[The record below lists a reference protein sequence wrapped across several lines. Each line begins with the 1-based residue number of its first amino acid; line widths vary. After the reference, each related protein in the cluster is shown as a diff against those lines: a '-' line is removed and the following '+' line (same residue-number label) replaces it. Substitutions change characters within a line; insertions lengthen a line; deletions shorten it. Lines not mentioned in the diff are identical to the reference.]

1 MWPEWD
7 CRVPLAVQLLTSN
20 WPWLITAGSLRG
32 HEPADCGARQQVA
45 AAVSAAAVPQ
55 GLVSTLLNA
64 QASLSFKDS
73 LALAAAARGREQ
85 AGCHVAGSGWR
96 HRLELGMLYGPG
108 EHAAQAAASRRHQ

>member
-1 MWPEWD
+1 MCPEWD

-20 WPWLITAGSLRG
+20 WPWLTAGSLCG

-64 QASLSFKDS
+64 QASLSFKGS
-73 LALAAAARGREQ
+73 LASAAAARGREQ
-85 AGCHVAGSGWR
+85 AGCQ
-96 HRLELGMLYGPG
+96 P
-108 EHAAQAAASRRHQ
+108 QAVVGGTG